1 MNNNLL
7 EEALGED
14 TVVYCSVQNAV
25 QACMELLGSRTHE
38 IVAVIPVTT
47 PIEVLSGIMR
57 SGSLPIILDLDEDTL
72 QIAHSQ
78 LCEVLEELK
87 EGVVMVL
94 PRRLGKDL
102 QEPLRGVI
110 KDYPLIVINEFTPM
124 PQDQHSGD
132 FNIYP
137 LEPWVGCGA
146 VIRSKFDEQI
156 ADLKVIRSGA
166 LGLGAELPDSLVLK
180 ARDSMDKAV
189 PVKRELQ
196 LLHQVPEVMSRWMEE
211 PEYPVAEA
219 LLRGEY
225 NVKTSS

>member
-1 MNNNLL
+1 MTTNPL

-14 TVVYCSVQNAV
+14 TVVYNSVQNAV
-25 QACMELLGSRTHE
+25 QACMELLGARTHD
-38 IVAVIPVTT
+38 VAAVIPVTT
-47 PIEVLSGIMR
+47 PVEVLSGIMR
-57 SGSLPIILDLDEDTL
+57 SGTLPLILDLDDETL
-72 QIAHSQ
+72 QIDALQ
-78 LCEVLEELK
+78 VQEVLEELK
-87 EGVVMVL
+87 EGAVMVL
-94 PRRLGKDL
+94 PRRIGKDL
-102 QEPLRGVI
+102 QEPLTAVI

-124 PQDQHSGD
+124 PQDKHSGD

-146 VIRSKFDEQI
+146 VIRSKFAEQI

>member
-1 MNNNLL
+1 MTNNPL

-14 TVVYCSVQNAV
+14 TVVYNSVQNAV
-25 QACMELLGSRTHE
+25 QACMELLGARTHD
-38 IVAVIPVTT
+38 VAAVIPVTT

-57 SGSLPIILDLDEDTL
+57 SGTLPLILDLDEDTL
-72 QIAHSQ
+72 QMSHSQ
-78 LCEVLEELK
+78 ACEVLEELK
-87 EGVVMVL
+87 EGAAMVL
-94 PRRLGKDL
+94 PRRIGKDL
-102 QEPLRGVI
+102 QEPLKDVI

-124 PQDQHSGD
+124 PQDKHSGD
-132 FNIYP
+132 FNIYS

-146 VIRSKFDEQI
+146 VIRSKFAEQI

-189 PVKRELQ
+189 PVKKELQ